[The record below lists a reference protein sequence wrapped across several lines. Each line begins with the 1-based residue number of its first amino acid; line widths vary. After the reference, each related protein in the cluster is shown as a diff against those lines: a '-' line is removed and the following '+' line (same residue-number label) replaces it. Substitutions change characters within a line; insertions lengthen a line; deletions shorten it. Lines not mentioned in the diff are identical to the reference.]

1 MLPPVLS
8 VMPLENQS
16 ATASEFVG
24 SKYFRLPYW
33 ARSSLVVEAPRT
45 AVWPAVKL

>member
-8 VMPLENQS
+8 VTPLEYQS

-24 SKYFRLPYW
+24 SKYLRLPYW
-33 ARSSLVVEAPRT
+33 ARISFVVEAPAT
-45 AVWPAVKL
+45 QVCPAVKL